1 MGSRISAARRLIMS
15 IFSSLFGRLSLII
28 VLVSVLSVAVLFA
41 MTDWIVRTET
51 QAQIARS
58 VDTDIAGLA
67 DIYISGGPAELRQRM
82 ADRLELQSPGDARY
96 YMLASPNGTMIT
108 GNIKY
113 WPKLSA
119 ENSETGHI
127 KLPDGKEV
135 FARTTQL
142 NPDLKLLVGRDTA
155 GQAALLGRIRTAFLL
170 AGILLVLMF
179 FIIGYYSTLRL
190 RNRIGTLNDA
200 FRKIGAGNLTTTIPV
215 DRPGDE
221 LDELAQHSNAMIK
234 RLAAL
239 IAAHR
244 DISDHTAHELRTP
257 LTHLDNRL
265 VAAMRQREDVS
276 HLETLGRARQDI
288 RDIIAMLDS
297 LLDIASSRAQKGDR
311 AGLSECD
318 VTEIASEIAE
328 LFSESAEDLGIDFRT
343 DIASGVKMM
352 ANPAHLQRILSN
364 LLDNALKYTPRGGAV
379 ELILR
384 PGPIITVRDNGP
396 GIPEHMRD
404 RIFERFVRID
414 GNGAKGHGLGLA
426 LSQALAERNGLIIR
440 CHDAQPGALFG
451 IRPERSD

>member
-1 MGSRISAARRLIMS
+1 
-15 IFSSLFGRLSLII
+15 
-28 VLVSVLSVAVLFA
+28 
-41 MTDWIVRTET
+41 
-51 QAQIARS
+51 
-58 VDTDIAGLA
+58 
-67 DIYISGGPAELRQRM
+67 
-82 ADRLELQSPGDARY
+82 
-96 YMLASPNGTMIT
+96 
-108 GNIKY
+108 
-113 WPKLSA
+113 
-119 ENSETGHI
+119 
-127 KLPDGKEV
+127 
-135 FARTTQL
+135 
-142 NPDLKLLVGRDTA
+142 
-155 GQAALLGRIRTAFLL
+155 
-170 AGILLVLMF
+170 
-179 FIIGYYSTLRL
+179 
-190 RNRIGTLNDA
+190 
-200 FRKIGAGNLTTTIPV
+200 
-215 DRPGDE
+215 
-221 LDELAQHSNAMIK
+221 
-234 RLAAL
+234 
-239 IAAHR
+239 
-244 DISDHTAHELRTP
+244 
-257 LTHLDNRL
+257 
-265 VAAMRQREDVS
+265 MRQSEDDS

-328 LFSESAEDLGIDFRT
+328 LFSESAEDLGIDFST

-364 LLDNALKYTPRGGAV
+364 LLDNALKYTPRGGTV

-440 CHDAQPGALFG
+440 CHDAQPGALFE